1 MKWCIKVFCFFFRK
15 YSFKNKGHILNSLDS
30 DSEEEPLKRPVANS
44 QKQCDFQSREQQQ
57 EELEKVRKQLV
68 EEECMVIT

>member
-1 MKWCIKVFCFFFRK
+1 M
-15 YSFKNKGHILNSLDS
+15 DS

-57 EELEKVRKQLV
+57 EELEKVRKELGRRTFDDHITFLWQLDATLV
-68 EEECMVIT
+68 TDF